1 MASLLRCGGPFLRPG
16 ASRVRG
22 ASRALRAVAP
32 RRATQQGRATVRV
45 HACVVST
52 ALVLS
57 ERKRYT
63 RQVSGEDASLLQL
76 GERAPEDYYAL
87 LRVAPDSPFADVKAA
102 YRRLAKL
109 VHPDLVGPAAHNLA
123 IVMNLAVATLTEETT
138 RAAYDAAL
146 LEWRSNAAPS
156 FDGIPVSLWAGDDTE
171 TEAVFVDE
179 CACIGCGK
187 CVHVAPA
194 TFALEDQW
202 GRARVHTQWGDN
214 RDVIAEAIATCPV
227 STISYVQKTEL
238 ALLEWVMK
246 SCTREDIAVIARRR
260 GGNFGSSPG
269 DDDPFAKAAKFLMR
283 RRNAAAG
290 DDKRLQRASQDD
302 ALAAT
307 IAKAWLALDPELRDR
322 VWPETVP
329 VA

>member
-1 MASLLRCGGPFLRPG
+1 MACLLLRSGGICLTQRPG
-16 ASRVRG
+16 TARRASSG
-22 ASRALRAVAP
+22 ALRVVAP
-32 RRATQQGRATVRV
+32 RHATRRATAAF
-45 HACVVST
+45 ACVVST
-52 ALVLS
+52 ALVIS

-63 RQVSGEDASLLQL
+63 RQVGGEDASLLQL
-76 GERAPEDYYAL
+76 GERAPEDFYVL
-87 LRVAPDSPFADVKAA
+87 LRVAPDSSAADIKAA
-102 YRRLAKL
+102 FRKLAKL

-123 IVMNLAVATLTEETT
+123 IVMNLAVATLTEDAT

-146 LEWRSNAAPS
+146 LEWRANAAPS
-156 FDGIPVSLWAGDDTE
+156 FDGIPVSLWAGSDSE
-171 TEAVFVDE
+171 TEAIFVDE

-187 CVHVAPA
+187 CVHVAPQ
-194 TFALEDQW
+194 TFALEDEW
-202 GRARVHTQWGDN
+202 GRARVHTQWGDD
-214 RDVIAEAIATCPV
+214 REVIAEAIATCPV

-246 SCTREDIAVIARRR
+246 SCTRESIANIARRR

-269 DDDPFAKAAKFLMR
+269 DDDPFAKAATFLMR

-322 VWPETVP
+322 VWPESVP
-329 VA
+329 LA